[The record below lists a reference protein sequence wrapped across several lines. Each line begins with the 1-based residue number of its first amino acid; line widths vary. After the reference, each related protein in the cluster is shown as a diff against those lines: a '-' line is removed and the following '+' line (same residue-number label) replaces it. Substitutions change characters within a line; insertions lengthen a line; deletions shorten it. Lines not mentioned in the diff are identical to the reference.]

1 MKTFTDQR
9 PLRIFAALALPLS
22 VMVACSEEGATT
34 QHEFQPTKSIQS
46 TDPGAGRDGT
56 TTVLSSVE
64 SSTAPQAGSDGLV
77 PVALGDS
84 AAPGGAVSQSGMLL
98 FDTDKD
104 AVSAQDMNMIQQ
116 YAAFLTSHPDTR
128 LIINGHADE
137 RGTRAH
143 NADLSL
149 RRAQQVATLL
159 VSMGVPEAQLQ
170 TQSYGEE
177 QPIADLKNWAENR
190 RVELTY
196 SNASLVSAR

>member
-34 QHEFQPTKSIQS
+34 QYEFQPTKSIQS
-46 TDPGAGRDGT
+46 TDPGAGGDGT

-64 SSTAPQAGSDGLV
+64 SSTVPQPGSDGLM
-77 PVALGDS
+77 PVTLGDG
-84 AAPGGAVSQSGMLL
+84 APSGAVSPSGMLL

-104 AVSAQDMNMIQQ
+104 AVSVQDMNMIQQ

-128 LIINGHADE
+128 LVITGHADE

-143 NADLSL
+143 NADLSQ
-149 RRAQQVATLL
+149 RRAQQVATVL

-177 QPIADLKNWAENR
+177 QPLADLKNWAENR

-196 SNASLVSAR
+196 SNASLLSAR